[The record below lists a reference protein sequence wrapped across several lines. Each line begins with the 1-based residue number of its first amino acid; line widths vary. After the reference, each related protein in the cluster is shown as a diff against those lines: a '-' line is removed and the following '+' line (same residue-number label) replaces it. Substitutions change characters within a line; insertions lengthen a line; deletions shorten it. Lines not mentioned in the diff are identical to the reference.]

1 MYVPDTACSAITQT
15 GKPASAKEAADV
27 KLHDTS
33 S

>member
-1 MYVPDTACSAITQT
+1 MYGSDTACSAITQIEKAT
-15 GKPASAKEAADV
+15 SAKEAVDV